1 MAINDGISLN
11 KVALSAHALTAGVT
25 AEIDLIGGTLAGV
38 LLEGD
43 ITSTTF
49 TITVSRATGGTFVT
63 VKDPIAA
70 GAAITYTVG
79 ATATG
84 YFPISSLVTAGFRY
98 CKIAFDS
105 SETPT
110 IYVAKRSME

>member
-1 MAINDGISLN
+1 MAYSQDLRNGKINM
-11 KVALSAHALTAGVT
+11 LSQVLVAGVSPV
-25 AEIDLIGGTLAGV
+25 IDLQGGTLAGV
-38 LLEGD
+38 LILTD

-49 TITVSRATGGTFVT
+49 TITVSNEVDGTFVT

-70 GAAITYTVG
+70 GADITYTVG

-84 YFPISSLVTAGFRY
+84 YFPIAPATTAGFRF
-98 CKIAFDS
+98 CKIAFDQ

-110 IYVAKRSME
+110 IYVSRRSMD

>member
-1 MAINDGISLN
+1 MAINDGISLT
-11 KVALSAHALTAGVT
+11 KVGFSSHVLTAGST
-25 AEIDLIGGTLAGV
+25 AEIDLEGGTLAGV

-49 TITVSRATGGTFVT
+49 TITVARVTGGTFVT
-63 VKDPIAA
+63 VKDPVAA

-84 YFPISSLVTAGFRY
+84 YFAISPQTTAGFQF
-98 CKIAFDS
+98 CKIVFDS

-110 IYVAKRSME
+110 IFVAKRSME